1 MAEAGHTGSALPLH
15 RYLDHAVLKPEL
27 TQAEAA
33 AEMRVGLAYHVRTL
47 CVRPC
52 DIELARGLCRG
63 TDTDLCCVL
72 GFPHGCGLSA
82 SKADEARR
90 YVDLGVREID
100 MVVNYG
106 WVRSA
111 LWDLVTADIAAV
123 TAVAHPAGV
132 IVKTIFETAALTLP
146 HVARAT
152 EAAIAAG
159 ADFVKTSTGF
169 GSGGATEEVVRVMLD
184 TARGRIAVK
193 PSGGI
198 RDRARAERFIAMG
211 AARLGVGSAA
221 TPAICG
227 GPAQPAAGAY

>member
-1 MAEAGHTGSALPLH
+1 MSDSVRGRSTQPVN

-27 TQAEAA
+27 TRAEAE
-33 AEMRVGLAYHVRTL
+33 AEMRVGLAYHVRTI

-52 DIELARGLCRG
+52 DIELARGLCHG

-72 GFPHGCGLSA
+72 GFPHGCALSA

-106 WVRSA
+106 WVRGGQ
-111 LWDLVTADIAAV
+111 WDLVIADMAAV
-123 TAVAHPAGV
+123 VAVARPVGV
-132 IVKTIFETAALTLP
+132 VVKTIFETSALTLAQ
-146 HVARAT
+146 VARAT
-152 EAAIAAG
+152 EAAITAG

-169 GSGGATEEVVRVMLD
+169 GAGGATEEVARVMLD

-198 RDRARAERFIAMG
+198 RDRARAEAFIAMG
-211 AARLGVGSAA
+211 AARLGVGSTA
-221 TPAICG
+221 TPAICD
-227 GPAQPAAGAY
+227 AQPPLATGAY